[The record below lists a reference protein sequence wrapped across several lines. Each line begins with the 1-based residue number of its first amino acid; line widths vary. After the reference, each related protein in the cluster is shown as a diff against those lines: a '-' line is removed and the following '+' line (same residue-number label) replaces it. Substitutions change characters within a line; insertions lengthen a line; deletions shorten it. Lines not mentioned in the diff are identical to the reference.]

1 MPGPTGPQGAT
12 GPQGPPTTPSATTPI
27 MDGTGTVGVA
37 TTYARG
43 DHQHPVDS
51 SRYAASNPSGFVTAA
66 QATSAAPVQSVAT
79 RTGAIVLTHADLT
92 DWAAT
97 LQPYALSAGI
107 TNASNAAAGMVGEQ
121 LAVSVTTAVNLTT
134 TVTANVGTLALTA
147 GDWVVAGAIVFN
159 PAQGPTALGAAVTT
173 TSATLPTAAH
183 IASGTGNMTQYR
195 MTFGNGMTQTMQTG
209 PTRVNVTA
217 TTNVYLAAQGTF
229 NSTCTATGYMSA
241 RRVR

>member
-1 MPGPTGPQGAT
+1 MRAT
-12 GPQGPPTTPSATTPI
+12 LRPEWWANSLPSALLPRST
-27 MDGTGTVGVA
+27 
-37 TTYARG
+37 
-43 DHQHPVDS
+43 
-51 SRYAASNPSGFVTAA
+51 
-66 QATSAAPVQSVAT
+66 
-79 RTGAIVLTHADLT
+79 
-92 DWAAT
+92 
-97 LQPYALSAGI
+97 
-107 TNASNAAAGMVGEQ
+107 
-121 LAVSVTTAVNLTT
+121 LTT

-173 TSATLPTAAH
+173 LTSATLPTAAR

-195 MTFGNGMTQTMQTG
+195 MTFGKRDHPDDANGSA
-209 PTRVNVTA
+209 TRVNVTA